1 MINRH
6 PSEILAIIIKKMP
19 VVTLTGPRQSGKT
32 TLVKQ
37 CFRDFTYINLEETD
51 KKEITLT
58 AAPAPAAHK

>member
-37 CFRDFTYINLEETD
+37 CFSDFTYINLEETD
-51 KKEITLT
+51 KNELIS
-58 AAPAPAAHK
+58 